1 MKKKRN
7 RRSKYKKNEIE
18 DLSTK
23 MTTLCSVQ
31 INELMKSAND
41 DTDNSKAEIVEK
53 VLIKM
58 DDCAENDMQAV
69 RKFAKVFWFIILEWL
84 LLVLRHG

>member
-1 MKKKRN
+1 
-7 RRSKYKKNEIE
+7 
-18 DLSTK
+18 

-41 DTDNSKAEIVEK
+41 DTDSSKAEIVEK
-53 VLIKM
+53 VFIKM
-58 DDCAENDMQAV
+58 DDWAENDMQAV